1 MSGPRCEVPPLSG
14 AQIAQLAQTIRQDM
28 KIQSDGF
35 PLIQFLE
42 LVMPRLF
49 QGFALEAGLMSD
61 MGANHGLTIPA
72 ENVIRLREDVYDGL
86 YRGVGRDRFT
96 AAHELGH
103 YIMHRKVPI
112 VFHRQEHGN
121 LASYRDSEWQA
132 NTFAGDLLMP
142 RSLAMQCNSIEEMM
156 KRFGVSSQAAI
167 VQNRKLS
174 RFGMKIL
181 S

>member
-14 AQIAQLAQTIRQDM
+14 AQIAQLAESIRRDM
-28 KIQSDGF
+28 QIKTDDF

-49 QGFALEAGLMSD
+49 PDFALEVGLMSE

-72 ENVIRLREDVYDGL
+72 ENVIRLREDVYEGL
-86 YRGVGRDRFT
+86 FQGRGRDRFT

-112 VFHRQEHGN
+112 VFHRQEHGR
-121 LASYRDSEWQA
+121 LEAYRDSEWQA

-142 RSLAMQCNSIEEMM
+142 QSLMIRCNSIEEVVH
-156 KRFGVSSQAAI
+156 RFGVSSQAAM
-167 VQNRKLS
+167 VQNKKLS

-181 S
+181 M